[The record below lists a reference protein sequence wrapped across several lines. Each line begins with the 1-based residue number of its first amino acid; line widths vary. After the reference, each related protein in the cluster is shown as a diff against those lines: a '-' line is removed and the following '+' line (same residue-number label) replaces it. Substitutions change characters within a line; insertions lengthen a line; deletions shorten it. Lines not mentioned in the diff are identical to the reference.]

1 MAKNAVVQLFPEF
14 VQTLTCCG
22 TPSRPDLTQ
31 ILAARSNMVLVLA
44 DSCMKPLTKC
54 DWPQFP
60 TVSCRKLSAFQR
72 FSAIFVVPSI
82 IGQVSPG
89 TVP

>member
-22 TPSRPDLTQ
+22 TPSRPELAQ
-31 ILAARSNMVLVLA
+31 ILAARSNMMLVLA
-44 DSCMKPLTKC
+44 ETCMKLLTKC
-54 DWPQFP
+54 HWSRLP
-60 TVSCRKLSAFQR
+60 TVSCRELSAFQR

-82 IGQVSPG
+82 IGQLSPA